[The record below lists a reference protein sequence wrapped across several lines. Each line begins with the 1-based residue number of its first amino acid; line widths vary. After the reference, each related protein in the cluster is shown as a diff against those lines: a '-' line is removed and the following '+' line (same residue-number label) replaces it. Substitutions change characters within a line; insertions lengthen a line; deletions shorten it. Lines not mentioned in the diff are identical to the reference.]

1 MKTTQVIIVDDHPM
15 VREGLRG
22 MLATDRAIQ
31 VVGEATTG
39 VEAVELVGRIS
50 PDVVLMD
57 IRMPDMDG
65 LAATRQIKQEHPE
78 VSVIMVTMY
87 DNPDY
92 LFQAVSAG
100 AAGYVLK
107 DVSRFE
113 LLQTIR
119 TVMSGGSF
127 LNSDLMTQCLQRLAS
142 HGRPAGQEAAG
153 APERL
158 TPREMDVLKL
168 VTEGL
173 SNKEI
178 AARLIVSV
186 ATVKT
191 HVEHIIQKLQVS
203 DRTQA
208 AVAAVTRGLLS

>member
-39 VEAVELVGRIS
+39 VEAVDLVGRLR

-142 HGRPAGQEAAG
+142 HGRAAGQEGAG

-158 TPREMDVLKL
+158 TAREMEVLKL

-178 AARLIVSV
+178 AARLTVSV

>member
-1 MKTTQVIIVDDHPM
+1 MKPTRVLIVDDHPM
-15 VREGLRG
+15 VRAGLHG
-22 MLATDRAIQ
+22 MLSTDRFLQ

-39 VEAVELVGRIS
+39 EEAVSQVRRLQ

-65 LAATRQIKQEHPE
+65 LTATRHIKEEFPST
-78 VSVIMVTMY
+78 SVVMVTMY

-92 LFQAVSAG
+92 LFQAISAG
-100 AAGYVLK
+100 AAGYLLK
-107 DVSRFE
+107 DVSRNE

-119 TVMSGGSF
+119 TVVEGGTF
-127 LNSDLMTQCLQRLAS
+127 LNQELMTKCLQRLA
-142 HGRPAGQEAAG
+142 GQSDNRFQKEA
-153 APERL
+153 PFVEKL
-158 TPREMDVLKL
+158 TPREVEVLKL
-168 VTEGL
+168 VATGL

-178 AARLIVSV
+178 AGQIVVSV

-191 HVEHIIQKLQVS
+191 HVEHILQKLQVS

-208 AVAAVTRGLLS
+208 AVTAVTSGLLN